1 MPTRPPPVWN
11 PVDKLD
17 PGGQASA
24 HRPTAWIL
32 VFRRSIPLD
41 VKFGLSR
48 EETFDAAVTGCT
60 RAYVWWWSSFVVLQ
74 FQRTARLNRIGPRPT
89 IFFLRRFLG
98 ALDMLGLR
106 TETLVLAV
114 TAEPKPEGDWGIDRT
129 VVTGK
134 YDQSQDKQY
143 TSCLS
148 SISFTTVPKGK

>member
-1 MPTRPPPVWN
+1 MDRGASAVMPTRPPTVWN

-89 IFFLRRFLG
+89 TFFFFASIPRSTRYAGTPDGDVGVGRHCGAKAGRRLG
-98 ALDMLGLR
+98 
-106 TETLVLAV
+106 
-114 TAEPKPEGDWGIDRT
+114 DRSNC
-129 VVTGK
+129 GNW
-134 YDQSQDKQY
+134 
-143 TSCLS
+143 
-148 SISFTTVPKGK
+148 